1 MSTAVTAVIIMAL
14 AMSPAIIGITGGLLL
29 GHRKQ
34 VLKMRMAGTSDPQ
47 QVRALL
53 DTAQRMEQ
61 RIGYLERVL
70 DNEAPGWRG
79 RSETL

>member
-1 MSTAVTAVIIMAL
+1 MISTGVCIMAL
-14 AMSPAIIGITGGLLL
+14 AMSPAIIAVTGGMIL

-34 VLKMRMAGTSDPQ
+34 MMKLRMSAAPEAQHLRS
-47 QVRALL
+47 LM

-70 DNEAPGWRG
+70 DNEAPGWRS
-79 RSETL
+79 RSEAI